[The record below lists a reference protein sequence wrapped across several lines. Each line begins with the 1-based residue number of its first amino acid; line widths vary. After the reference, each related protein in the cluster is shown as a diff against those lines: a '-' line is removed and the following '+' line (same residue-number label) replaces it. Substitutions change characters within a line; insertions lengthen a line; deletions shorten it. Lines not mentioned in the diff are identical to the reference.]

1 MPPKQQASKKTEQ
14 KKKDK
19 VADDRTFGLKNKK
32 GAKQQK
38 YVQQVVA
45 QVRFVASCSF
55 CGFNNCCFL
64 QTKGTSL
71 RAIEEEKAKKKL
83 DAKKVSIVPL
93 YLFWLMFFRMNLL
106 ISMQF

>member
-1 MPPKQQASKKTEQ
+1 MNDVLNKINVILKKKKKLPVRESVLVVFCGSAFYIPNLFRMPPKQQASKKTEQ

-45 QVRFVASCSF
+45 QVRFVAPCSF
-55 CGFNNCCFL
+55 
-64 QTKGTSL
+64 S
-71 RAIEEEKAKKKL
+71 
-83 DAKKVSIVPL
+83 
-93 YLFWLMFFRMNLL
+93 
-106 ISMQF
+106 